1 MTLNRGLGP
10 VNLSWGLEECKFK
23 LGVEAVNL
31 RSGGCEFKLRRP
43 VNLNSGL
50 GPVNL
55 NWGLGVVSFDW
66 GPGPVNL
73 SWSLGVVNLNWG
85 LVLWG
90 LGL

>member
-50 GPVNL
+50 GA
-55 NWGLGVVSFDW
+55 
-66 GPGPVNL
+66 VNL
-73 SWSLGVVNLNWG
+73 S
-85 LVLWG
+85 
-90 LGL
+90 